1 MTVYRIENIAKDV
14 RIALDRNGSSAAL
27 ADIGDVDTLT
37 IDEIIISK
45 IIEGIKH
52 VHSTA
57 PAYLIDGAIS
67 FAGSDNW
74 EDKETGS
81 VHWED
86 KESGWI
92 LLPNDFMRF
101 VSFKMDDW
109 SRPVYNCSTTDDI
122 EYEKQSSR
130 FKGLRGTSQKPLCFI
145 AIRPEGR
152 ALEFYSSKSTDAEV
166 EMATYLPYPMVESDS
181 VKICSKCYDAVIYTI
196 AALVLMTFGDAEKSN
211 VFNELAKSSLI

>member
-1 MTVYRIENIAKDV
+1 MAVYRIENIAKDV
-14 RIALDRNGSSAAL
+14 RIALDRNGSSDAL

-57 PAYLIDGAIS
+57 PAYLLDGATS
-67 FAGSDNW
+67 FAGIVNW
-74 EDKETGS
+74 G
-81 VHWED
+81 D

-92 LLPNDFMRF
+92 LLPDDFMRF

-109 SRPVYNCSTTDDI
+109 SRPVYSCSTTDDI

-145 AIRPEGR
+145 AIRPDGR

-166 EMATYLPYPMVESDS
+166 EMATYLPYPKIESES
-181 VKICSKCYDAVIYTI
+181 VKICEKCYNAVIYAI

>member
-57 PAYLIDGAIS
+57 PAYLIDGATS
-67 FAGSDNW
+67 FAGNVNW
-74 EDKETGS
+74 G
-81 VHWED
+81 D

-92 LLPNDFMRF
+92 LLPDDFMRF

-109 SRPVYNCSTTDDI
+109 SRPVYSCSTTDDI

-145 AIRPEGR
+145 AIRPGGR

-166 EMATYLPYPMVESDS
+166 EMATYLPYPQIESDS
-181 VKICSKCYDAVIYTI
+181 VRICSRCYNAVIYTI

>member
-14 RIALDRNGSSAAL
+14 RIALDRNGSSDAL
-27 ADIGDVDTLT
+27 TDIGDVDTLT

-57 PAYLIDGAIS
+57 PAYLLDGGHS
-67 FAGSDNW
+67 FADSIYW
-74 EDKETGS
+74 KEN
-81 VHWED
+81 EC
-86 KESGWI
+86 GWI
-92 LLPNDFMRF
+92 LLPEDFMRF
-101 VSFKMDDW
+101 VSFKMSDW
-109 SRPVYNCSTTDDI
+109 SRTVFNCLSTDDI

-130 FKGLRGTSQKPLCFI
+130 FKGLRGTAQNPKCFI
-145 AIRPEGR
+145 SVRPEGR
-152 ALEFYSSKSTDAEV
+152 ILEFYSCKSNDAKISI
-166 EMATYLPYPMVESDS
+166 ANYLPYPEIDPLMKSVE
-181 VKICSKCYDAVIYTI
+181 ICKRCYDAVIYTI

>member
-14 RIALDRNGSSAAL
+14 RIALDRNGSSDAL

-45 IIEGIKH
+45 IIEGVKH

-57 PAYLIDGAIS
+57 PAYLIDGATS
-67 FAGSDNW
+67 FADNVNW
-74 EDKETGS
+74 G
-81 VHWED
+81 D

-92 LLPNDFMRF
+92 PLPNDFMRF

-109 SRPVYNCSTTDDI
+109 SRPVYSCSTTDDI

-145 AIRPEGR
+145 RPEGR

-166 EMATYLPYPMVESDS
+166 EMATYLPYPQIESDS
-181 VKICSKCYDAVIYTI
+181 VKICSRCYNAVIYTI

>member
-52 VHSTA
+52 VHSAA
-57 PAYLIDGAIS
+57 PAYLLDGATS
-67 FAGSDNW
+67 FAGTVNW
-74 EDKETGS
+74 EDKEC
-81 VHWED
+81 
-86 KESGWI
+86 GWI

-109 SRPVYNCSTTDDI
+109 SRPVYSCSTTDDI

-145 AIRPEGR
+145 AIRPGGR
-152 ALEFYSSKSTDAEV
+152 ALEFYSSKSTNAEV
-166 EMATYLPYPMVESDS
+166 EMATYLPYPQIESDS
-181 VKICSKCYDAVIYTI
+181 VKICSRCYDAVIYTI
-196 AALVLMTFGDAEKSN
+196 AALVLMTFGDVEKSN

>member
-14 RIALDRNGSSAAL
+14 RIALDRNGSSDAL
-27 ADIGDVDTLT
+27 AEIEDVDTLT

-57 PAYLIDGAIS
+57 PAYLLDGATS
-67 FAGSDNW
+67 FAGSVIN
-74 EDKETGS
+74 
-81 VHWED
+81 WED

-145 AIRPEGR
+145 AIRPGGR

-181 VKICSKCYDAVIYTI
+181 VKICSRCYNAVIYTI

>member
-27 ADIGDVDTLT
+27 AYIGDVDTLT

-57 PAYLIDGAIS
+57 PAYLLDGATS
-67 FAGSDNW
+67 FAGNVNW
-74 EDKETGS
+74 G
-81 VHWED
+81 D

-92 LLPNDFMRF
+92 PLPDDFMRF

-109 SRPVYNCSTTDDI
+109 SRPVYSCSTTDDI

-145 AIRPEGR
+145 AIRPKGR
-152 ALEFYSSKSTDAEV
+152 ALEFYSSKSTEAEV
-166 EMATYLPYPMVESDS
+166 EMATYLPYPLIESSS
-181 VKICSKCYDAVIYTI
+181 VNICSRCYNAVIYTI

>member
-1 MTVYRIENIAKDV
+1 MTIYRIENIAKDV
-14 RIALDRNGSSAAL
+14 RIALDRNGSSEAL
-27 ADIGDVDTLT
+27 SEIGDVDTLT

-57 PAYLIDGAIS
+57 PAYLLDGATS
-67 FAGSDNW
+67 FAGTVNW
-74 EDKETGS
+74 G
-81 VHWED
+81 D

-109 SRPVYNCSTTDDI
+109 SRPVYSCSTTDDI

-145 AIRPEGR
+145 AIRPEERALESYSSGR
-152 ALEFYSSKSTDAEV
+152 VLEFYSSKSTDAEV
-166 EMATYLPYPMVESDS
+166 EMATYLPYPQIESDS
-181 VKICSKCYDAVIYTI
+181 VKICSRCYNAVIYTI
-196 AALVLMTFGDAEKSN
+196 AALVLITFGDAEKSN

>member
-1 MTVYRIENIAKDV
+1 MEPYIIENIAKDV

-27 ADIGDVDTLT
+27 AEIEDVDTLT

-57 PAYLIDGAIS
+57 PAYLLDGATS
-67 FAGSDNW
+67 FAGNVVNW
-74 EDKETGS
+74 G
-81 VHWED
+81 D

-109 SRPVYNCSTTDDI
+109 SRPVYSCSTTDDI

-145 AIRPEGR
+145 AIRPDGR

-166 EMATYLPYPMVESDS
+166 EMATYLPYPQIESSS
-181 VKICSKCYDAVIYTI
+181 VKICSRCYNAVIYTI

>member
-27 ADIGDVDTLT
+27 AEIEDVDTLT

-45 IIEGIKH
+45 IIEGVKH

-57 PAYLIDGAIS
+57 PAYLIDGATS
-67 FAGSDNW
+67 FAGSVN
-74 EDKETGS
+74 
-81 VHWED
+81 WED

-166 EMATYLPYPMVESDS
+166 EMATYLPYPQIESDS
-181 VKICSKCYDAVIYTI
+181 VKICSRCYNAVIYTI

>member
-57 PAYLIDGAIS
+57 PAYLLDGATS
-67 FAGSDNW
+67 FAGNVNW
-74 EDKETGS
+74 G
-81 VHWED
+81 D

-92 LLPNDFMRF
+92 PLPDDFMRF

-109 SRPVYNCSTTDDI
+109 SRPVYSCSTTDDI

-145 AIRPEGR
+145 AIRPKGR
-152 ALEFYSSKSTDAEV
+152 ALEFYSSKSTEAEV
-166 EMATYLPYPMVESDS
+166 EMATYLPYPQIKSDS
-181 VKICSKCYDAVIYTI
+181 VEICSRCYNAVIYTI

>member
-1 MTVYRIENIAKDV
+1 MEPYIIENIAKDV

-67 FAGSDNW
+67 FAGTVINW
-74 EDKETGS
+74 G
-81 VHWED
+81 D

-109 SRPVYNCSTTDDI
+109 SRPVYSCSTTDDI

-166 EMATYLPYPMVESDS
+166 EMATYLPYPQIESDS
-181 VKICSKCYDAVIYTI
+181 VKICSRCYNAVIYTI

>member
-14 RIALDRNGSSAAL
+14 RIALDRNGSSDAL

-45 IIEGIKH
+45 IIEGVKH

-57 PAYLIDGAIS
+57 PAYLLDGATS
-67 FAGSDNW
+67 FAGSVN
-74 EDKETGS
+74 
-81 VHWED
+81 WED

>member
-27 ADIGDVDTLT
+27 AEIEDVDTLT

-57 PAYLIDGAIS
+57 PAYLIDGATS
-67 FAGSDNW
+67 FAGTVNW
-74 EDKETGS
+74 G
-81 VHWED
+81 D

-166 EMATYLPYPMVESDS
+166 EMATYLPYPQIESDS
-181 VKICSKCYDAVIYTI
+181 VKICSRCYNAVIYTI

>member
-57 PAYLIDGAIS
+57 PAYLLDGGYS
-67 FAGSDNW
+67 FADSIYW
-74 EDKETGS
+74 KEN
-81 VHWED
+81 EC
-86 KESGWI
+86 GWI
-92 LLPNDFMRF
+92 LLPDDFMRF

-109 SRPVYNCSTTDDI
+109 SRPVYSCSTTDDI

-166 EMATYLPYPMVESDS
+166 EMATYLPYPQIESES
-181 VKICSKCYDAVIYTI
+181 VKICSRCYDAVIYTI

>member
-1 MTVYRIENIAKDV
+1 MDPYTIENIAKDV

-27 ADIGDVDTLT
+27 AEIEDVDTLT

-57 PAYLIDGAIS
+57 PAYLLDGATS
-67 FAGSDNW
+67 FAGNVTW
-74 EDKETGS
+74 G
-81 VHWED
+81 D

-109 SRPVYNCSTTDDI
+109 SRPVYSCSTTDDI

-152 ALEFYSSKSTDAEV
+152 ALEFYSSKSADAEV
-166 EMATYLPYPMVESDS
+166 EMATYLPYPQIESNS
-181 VKICSKCYDAVIYTI
+181 VKICSRCYNAVIYTI

-211 VFNELAKSSLI
+211 IFNELAKSSLI